1 MDNIAILK
9 PIYAEW
15 DQGIYGGE
23 NPYAPDVVLSLSP
36 DFPDI
41 GIEPGY
47 QGLVEA
53 MRYWIRAWERPFI
66 VHADRFEDLGDDKVL
81 VVGWWRGTSKSS
93 GHVVKRDAA
102 HLWKFRDGKAI
113 KLMLC
118 RDEDEALAFAEG
130 F

>member
-1 MDNIAILK
+1 VDNIAILK

-15 DQGIYGGE
+15 AQGIYGGE
-23 NPYAPDVVLSLSP
+23 NPYAPEVVLTLSP

-47 QGLVEA
+47 EGLVEA
-53 MRYWIRAWERPFI
+53 MRYWIRSWERPFI
-66 VHADRFEDLGDDKVL
+66 VQADEFTDLGDDKVL
-81 VVGWWRGTSKSS
+81 VLAHWRGTSKSS
-93 GHVVKRDAA
+93 GHVVERHAA
-102 HLWKFRDGKAI
+102 HLWKMRGGKAV

-118 RDEDEALAFAEG
+118 QSEAEAREFAEN